1 MDVKA
6 LAKSKRAHS
15 QHHSKRPHGSHPNQK
30 LKPSSSGGSNDANT
44 GKKSPGK
51 QVNEKAHRS
60 KGSPA
65 LPSNWDRYDD
75 EELDADSE
83 RLSLDSSSK
92 TSDVILPKSKGA
104 DYRHLLA
111 EAESQENAS
120 LGGVTSLDDVLSG
133 EFNEGL
139 SAMLAVRGEGILSW
153 VGDDNFVV
161 EDKTSGTH
169 EASFLSLNLRAIAE
183 NLAKVDLSKILFIE
197 PDLLPPELRA
207 KDSTASS
214 NEHRATLQTTEL
226 AEESSLDDFAAGDEI
241 ADRFT
246 SSSSCGSSQ
255 VASTLPSA
263 DDIGVPVNYVEAECG
278 RIHSSDQHR
287 VLDPISEVNLS
298 STENPT
304 REVSTF
310 EAADAEDELDML
322 LGSVSEIKIKDS
334 PGFTPN
340 TSFPVSRGT
349 SAVSS
354 QILNKEPDSSKTIS
368 IAASLDDE
376 LDDLLEAT
384 SKVMKPN
391 ASLHPL
397 EEKPVL
403 HGTQSSS
410 SSSSSH
416 SKTNA
421 KSLDELESW
430 LDTM

>member
-15 QHHSKRPHGSHPNQK
+15 QHHSNKPHGSHQNLK
-30 LKPSSSGGSNDANT
+30 LKPSPSGGSNDAST
-44 GKKSPGK
+44 GKKSLGK
-51 QVNEKAHRS
+51 QVNEKAHRP

-65 LPSNWDRYDD
+65 LPANWDRYDD
-75 EELDADSE
+75 EELDAESE
-83 RLSLDSSSK
+83 SVSLDSSSK

-111 EAESQENAS
+111 EAQSQENAS
-120 LGGVTSLDDVLSG
+120 LDGVTSLDDVLSG
-133 EFNEGL
+133 EFNEGV

-169 EASFLSLNLRAIAE
+169 EASFLSLNLHAIAE

-197 PDLLPPELRA
+197 PDLIPPELSA
-207 KDSTASS
+207 KGSTASS
-214 NEHRATLQTTEL
+214 NEQRGTLQTTEP
-226 AEESSLDDFAAGDEI
+226 ADESSFDDFAADDKI
-241 ADRFT
+241 ANRFT
-246 SSSSCGSSQ
+246 SSSSCDSSQ
-255 VASTLPSA
+255 VASTLPSF
-263 DDIGVPVNYVEAECG
+263 DDIVVPVNCAEVERG
-278 RIHSSDQHR
+278 QSHSSDQHR
-287 VLDPISEVNLS
+287 VLDPISEINLS
-298 STENPT
+298 STENPN
-304 REVSTF
+304 RKLSIF

-322 LGSVSEIKIKDS
+322 LDSVSEIKVMDA
-334 PGFTPN
+334 PGFTSN
-340 TSFPVSRGT
+340 TSSHVSRGM

-354 QILNKEPDSSKTIS
+354 QILNEEPDSSKTIS

-384 SKVMKPN
+384 SKVMKPK
-391 ASLHPL
+391 PL

-410 SSSSSH
+410 SSH
-416 SKTNA
+416 SRTNA
-421 KSLDELESW
+421 KTLDELESW
-430 LDTM
+430 LDTI